1 MPRFLAAFTHDLRA
15 ALRTLRRA
23 PGFAAVVVGSL
34 ALGIGANTALFS
46 LLNAIL
52 LKSLPVGAP
61 EQLVQLTVPPEDG
74 EPISMSWTN
83 PVWERLRDGAHGLDG
98 LLAVGSRRMNL
109 ATGGEARLVRGALV
123 SGSFFETLQ
132 VRAHAGRVL
141 TAADDRRGCPGGPGA
156 VLSHGF
162 WQRETGGA
170 RDAIGRPLR
179 LDGQAF
185 TVIGVAP
192 PGFFGLDVGSDVD
205 VYVPLCSE
213 DLMRGPDSLLDHRQ
227 AWWLNVIGRLPEG
240 RSREQAEAALRALQ
254 PSVRAATMPE
264 RGSPRDLEGYLK
276 DPFTLVPAGS
286 GLSFLRERYRHG
298 LLALMAVAGLVL
310 LAACANLA
318 NLMLARAVAR
328 GRELAVRTALGA
340 PRARLVRQLLL
351 ESALLGL
358 AGAVA
363 GLLVARGAARL
374 LVAQLSTTR
383 NEVFLDL
390 ALDPRVLAFA
400 TAAGLLASLLFGT
413 LPALRATGPAPVDAL
428 RDASRGTAHA
438 SRAGAARFLVAAQV
452 GLSCVIVSGSA
463 LFLRSYAHL
472 AGLDP
477 GFEREGVLIVGVDA
491 SRAGVAP
498 EARAALHERTLAAFR
513 AVPGVAAAAQSTVVP
528 ISGST
533 WRFRVRVPGEEA
545 KPAGEDGAFYNFV
558 TPGYFDTLGTRLLR
572 GRDFAAADAAGAERV
587 AIVNEALARKFF
599 PGRDPVGLHYETE
612 ERGEWRPVRIVGL
625 VEDARY
631 QNLRDAAPPTAYAP
645 LPQLARP
652 MASIS
657 VSLRAAGEPLALREA
672 LVAAA
677 ARVDP
682 GLSLTLRP
690 FARMVDDSLVQE
702 RLVATVS
709 SLFGGLGLL
718 VAAVGLGGLVSYAV
732 QSRRGELGVR
742 AALGASPGSLVRL
755 VLRDALVLVAFGLAA
770 GGLASAW
777 ASRLAGSL
785 LHGVSAGDPA
795 TLGAAMA
802 VLAAVASAAG
812 AWPARAAARVD
823 PLECLRA
830 E

>member
-1 MPRFLAAFTHDLRA
+1 MPLALAAWTHDLRA

-23 PGFAAVVVGSL
+23 PGFSAVVVVSL

-61 EQLVQLTVPPEDG
+61 DRLVQLTVPPQEG

-98 LLAVGSRRMNL
+98 LLAVGNRRMNL
-109 ATGGEARLVRGALV
+109 ATGGEARFVRGALV

-132 VRAHAGRVL
+132 VRAHAGRL
-141 TAADDRRGCPGGPGA
+141 LNPQDDRRGCPGGPGA

-162 WQRETGGA
+162 WQREFGGA
-170 RDAIGRPLR
+170 REALGRPLR

-185 TVIGVAP
+185 TMVGVAP
-192 PGFFGLDVGSDVD
+192 PGFFGVDVGSDVD
-205 VYVPLCSE
+205 VYVPLCAE
-213 DLMRGPDSLLDHRQ
+213 ALMRGPDSLLDHRQ

-240 RSREQAEAALRALQ
+240 GSRQQAEAALRALQ
-254 PSVRAATMPE
+254 PAVRAATMPE
-264 RGSPRDLEGYLK
+264 RGSPRALEQYLS
-276 DPFTLVPAGS
+276 DPFTLVPAGA
-286 GLSFLRERYRHG
+286 GLSHLRERYRDG

-318 NLMLARAVAR
+318 NLMLARGVAR

-340 PRARLVRQLLL
+340 PRAWLVRQLLL

-358 AGAVA
+358 AGAAA

-374 LVAQLSTTR
+374 LVSQLSTSR
-383 NEVFLDL
+383 NAVFLDL
-390 ALDPRVLAFA
+390 APDPRVLAFA
-400 TAAGLLASLLFGT
+400 TVAGLLASLLFGT
-413 LPALRATGPAPVDAL
+413 LPALRATGHAPVDAL

-438 SRAGAARFLVAAQV
+438 SRSGAARFLVAAQV

-463 LFLRSYAHL
+463 LFLRSYTHL

-477 GFEREGVLIVGVDA
+477 GFDREGVLVVGLDS
-491 SRAGVAP
+491 SRTGVAP
-498 EARAALHERTLAAFR
+498 EARAALYERTLAALL
-513 AVPGVAAAAQSTVVP
+513 AVPGVVAAAQSTVVP
-528 ISGST
+528 VSGST
-533 WRFRVRVPGEEA
+533 WRYSVRVPGQEPQA
-545 KPAGEDGAFYNFV
+545 SGDDGAFYNFV
-558 TPGYFDTLGTRLLR
+558 TPGYFGTLGTRLLR
-572 GRDFAAADAAGAERV
+572 GRDFAATDAVGTERV
-587 AIVNEALARKFF
+587 AIVNETLARRFF
-599 PGRDPVGLHYETE
+599 PGQDPIGQHFETE

-645 LPQLARP
+645 LAQFEWP
-652 MASIS
+652 MAYMN
-657 VSLRAAGEPLALREA
+657 VSLRTAGEPLALREA

-677 ARVDP
+677 GRVDP

-690 FARMVDDSLVQE
+690 FARLVDDSLVQE
-702 RLVATVS
+702 RLVAAVS
-709 SLFGGLGLL
+709 TLFGGLGLL
-718 VAAVGLGGLVSYAV
+718 VAAVGLGALVSYAV

-742 AALGASPGSLVRL
+742 AALGASPGALVRL
-755 VLRDALVLVAFGLAA
+755 VLRDALALVALGLAA

-777 ASRLAGSL
+777 ASRFAASL
-785 LHGVSAGDPA
+785 LHGVAAGDPA
-795 TLGAAMA
+795 TLGGAMA
-802 VLAAVASAAG
+802 LLAAVALAAG
-812 AWPARAAARVD
+812 AWPAREAARVD